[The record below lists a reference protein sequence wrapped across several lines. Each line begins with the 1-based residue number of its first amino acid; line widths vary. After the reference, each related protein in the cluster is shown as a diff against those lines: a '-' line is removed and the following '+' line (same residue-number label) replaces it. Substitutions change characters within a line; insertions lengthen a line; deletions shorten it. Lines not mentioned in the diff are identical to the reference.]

1 MDLAQFSKRKAKGI
15 KLLLE
20 RPEHEK
26 TKESKKIRKFEKSN
40 RKKEVRNKKW
50 DGMGDIDEYDEK
62 IEIFQKNSKVRERY
76 RSEKNLKE
84 NSLTERKT
92 FSREDPL
99 LGGRKEKGLIANL
112 DQLVIVVSLK
122 NPPLKPG
129 LIDRF
134 LLIAEKKEFHILIC
148 LNKIDLAGC
157 DSDYR
162 SVSDIYSS
170 LGYKIIFTSTL
181 SGAGIDELRENLKG
195 KCSLF
200 IGHSGVGKSS
210 LLNTVEPGLGLKVG
224 RISDSTGKGRH
235 TTTSKKLLA
244 LSFGGEVLDAPGIKQ
259 FGLLDINKRE
269 LPDLFPEFRDK
280 LHLCRFS
287 NCTHTFE
294 ENCGIRE
301 AVNAGDIALQRY
313 ESFLRIRKS
322 LP

>member
-26 TKESKKIRKFEKSN
+26 TKESRKIRKFEKSN
-40 RKKEVRNKKW
+40 RKKEVRCKKW
-50 DGMGDIDEYDEK
+50 DDLDEDNEEL
-62 IEIFQKNSKVRERY
+62 EIFQKSRKVDERY
-76 RSEKNLKE
+76 KSEKNSRE

-99 LGGRKEKGLIANL
+99 LGGRKEKGIIANL
-112 DQLVIVVSLK
+112 DQLVIVVSVK
-122 NPPLKPG
+122 NPPLKAG

-134 LLIAEKKEFHILIC
+134 LLIAEKKGFDVLIC
-148 LNKIDLAGC
+148 LNKIDLAGF

-200 IGHSGVGKSS
+200 MGHSGVGKSS
-210 LLNTVEPGLGLKVG
+210 LLNAVEPGLGVKVG
-224 RISDSTGKGRH
+224 RISDSTNKGRH
-235 TTTSKKLLA
+235 TTTSKKLLT

-259 FGLLDINKRE
+259 LGLLDINKRE
-269 LPDLFPEFRDK
+269 LPELFPEFRDK

-287 NCTHTFE
+287 DCTHTFE
-294 ENCGIRE
+294 ENCGIKE
-301 AVNAGDIALQRY
+301 AVDSGNISLQRY